1 MGIILEELGLTERI
15 PYRTDKRIREWC
27 FGSFDGAYDG
37 ELFMG
42 VMPRVF
48 NVEHVHQLSYPELAE
63 GLVEVDTAG
72 WAESWEQL
80 SGRIWTGFSDIA
92 KEIEAAGGGNA
103 LIVSHGMTIGTFVYL
118 INQTRPH
125 GLDNGSVTVI
135 GYEDGQFTIDCVGD
149 MSYRET
155 GAKVMEEEVETR

>member
-1 MGIILEELGLTERI
+1 
-15 PYRTDKRIREWC
+15 
-27 FGSFDGAYDG
+27 
-37 ELFMG
+37 
-42 VMPRVF
+42 
-48 NVEHVHQLSYPELAE
+48 
-63 GLVEVDTAG
+63 
-72 WAESWEQL
+72 
-80 SGRIWTGFSDIA
+80 
-92 KEIEAAGGGNA
+92 
-103 LIVSHGMTIGTFVYL
+103 MTIGTFVYL